1 MQDFKLK
8 QPQPLRI
15 VDYHIEML
23 SVGAADC
30 YIIYYNDRLGNCN
43 TPRC

>member
-15 VDYHIEML
+15 VDYKIEML

-30 YIIYYNDRLGNCN
+30 FIMWIVKKITN
-43 TPRC
+43 